1 MVCLFHTYCQYF
13 APKELHRDTSD
24 VGVVVGDRRVMSLF
38 MGGNYNDSDSDIL
51 GYPKMSGY
59 PRISQDIQI
68 SPKIPNDTEI
78 P

>member
-1 MVCLFHTYCQYF
+1 
-13 APKELHRDTSD
+13 
-24 VGVVVGDRRVMSLF
+24 MSLF
-38 MGGNYNDSDSDIL
+38 MGGNYNDSDIL

-78 P
+78 PWDNILLYCRGHH